1 MSQTVSRHHRHPR
14 HGRQVR
20 GEYEGVPGHEAVTSL
35 PRDRRVTQR
44 RSSCVTQAAAPAS
57 CPASHCVCSLRRGPG
72 PLSSPPPQSPHRDIT
87 LIKINGDIGMLYF
100 LSASI
105 LLEN

>member
-20 GEYEGVPGHEAVTSL
+20 EYEGVPGHEAVTSL
-35 PRDRRVTQR
+35 PRDRRVTR

-72 PLSSPPPQSPHRDIT
+72 PLSSPALQSPHRDIM
-87 LIKINGDIGMLYF
+87 LIKH
-100 LSASI
+100 
-105 LLEN
+105 